1 MSSHLE
7 QPSSPQSRVLFSSNR
22 QAPDSLHT
30 ELASPPAPE
39 NASNRTELPSAS
51 LWTLVVMGSI
61 LVSIPLLSEAV
72 ALWREGRLWLQRRH
86 DQRIPCR
93 HCRYF
98 ANTLYLKCAVRPY
111 DVFTERAIDCSD
123 YCPRTP
129 HRFYGS
135 NDKINDNEDVSQ
147 K

>member
-1 MSSHLE
+1 MLSHLE
-7 QPSSPQSRVLFSSNR
+7 QSSSPQGRALPASNR

-39 NASNRTELPSAS
+39 TASSRTELPSAS
-51 LWTLVVMGSI
+51 LWTLIVMGSI

-86 DQRIPCR
+86 DQRIPCK

-111 DVFTERAIDCSD
+111 DVFTERAINCSD

-129 HRFYGS
+129 HRFYSVNRNS
-135 NDKINDNEDVSQ
+135 NNDENSSS